1 VIGEVMADLVQDERG
16 RHDIEFFRLG
26 RFARSN

>member
-1 VIGEVMADLVQDERG
+1 MADLVQDERG

-26 RFARSN
+26 RFARSR